1 MLFSDA
7 LAALNKGQYV
17 TRTGW
22 NDGSYLILLPGMPYL
37 WKVQTQ
43 PAPAAGNWLPMNVD
57 LLADDW
63 QAINGQAPVIVQ
75 ADATP
80 NAA

>member
-1 MLFSDA
+1 MLFNDA
-7 LAALNKGQYV
+7 LEALNKGEYV

-37 WKVQTQ
+37 WKCATQ

-63 QAINGQAPVIVQ
+63 DIIETLAAPKIIEPSQ
-75 ADATP
+75 PDA
-80 NAA
+80 A